1 LAVVS
6 ASAIVRIM
14 CSWWRGNNAKAE
26 LCQKILGE
34 AEKQQVAGIC
44 SLYDAAEGKF
54 VEGMDVRKVAEY
66 AAKGMA
72 GNETH
77 DPEWSMHWILGPSL
91 KDRSD
96 PTGFR
101 KEILTF
107 FMTIV
112 LSNAVLF
119 PKEGCVIA
127 SRDEKNE
134 ISAVNMVRVFR
145 SGYRK
150 SLGEKL
156 LWDLRTVVRCLFA
169 GTMPKLYTD
178 SAHKQLSK
186 YVDARVKKGISVV
199 MPKMH
204 AKHASGPHYYV
215 AVMSTLPDKQGQG
228 HCSKLMRA
236 VSRAADMDGLPCYL
250 ECTGERN
257 RDIYKRFGYEV
268 VEEQTLSVENDE
280 AGTELNPTM
289 YAMVRH
295 PHGQPV
301 AQVANS

>member
-1 LAVVS
+1 MAVVS
-6 ASAIVRIM
+6 ASAVVRIM

-134 ISAVNMVRVFR
+134 ISAVNIVRVFR

-156 LWDLRTVVRCLFA
+156 LWDMRTVVRCFFA
-169 GTMPKLYTD
+169 GTLPRLYTD
-178 SAHKQLSK
+178 SAHKQASK
-186 YVDARVKKGISVV
+186 YMDARVRKGIDVV

-204 AKHASGPHYYV
+204 ARNASGPHYYV

-280 AGTELNPTM
+280 AGTELNPKM

>member
-1 LAVVS
+1 MIGSVPV
-6 ASAIVRIM
+6 IVRIM
-14 CSWWRGNNAKAE
+14 CSFWRGNKAKEE
-26 LCQKILGE
+26 LCRKILGDP
-34 AEKQQVAGIC
+34 EKQQATGIC

-54 VEGMDVRKVAEY
+54 VEGLDAGKIAQY
-66 AAKGMA
+66 AAKGMIGDEA
-72 GNETH
+72 H

-91 KDRSD
+91 KDLSD

-119 PKEGCVIA
+119 PREGCVIA

-156 LWDLRTVVRCLFA
+156 LWDLRTVARCLFA
-169 GTMPKLYTD
+169 GTLPKLYTD

-186 YVDARVKKGISVV
+186 YVDARVRKGIDVV

-215 AVMSTLPDKQGQG
+215 ASMSTLPEKQGQG

-236 VSRAADMDGLPCYL
+236 VSGAADMDGLPCYL
-250 ECTGERN
+250 ECSGERN
-257 RDIYKRFGYEV
+257 RDIYQRFGYEV
-268 VEEQTLSVENDE
+268 VEEQTLVVEDDE
-280 AGTELNPTM
+280 TGSEPNGKM
-289 YAMVRH
+289 YAMVRP
-295 PHGQPV
+295 PHGRPV
-301 AQVANS
+301 TQVANS